1 MNYTEWKHEYLEL
14 LIKLIKQH
22 EHSKDYTQDYI
33 HELANELLE
42 RGGFFEDFGHW
53 EVTPPEQ
60 AVKESFDLWLT
71 DYFMENIDGC

>member
-1 MNYTEWKHEYLEL
+1 MNYSEWKQEYLEL
-14 LIKLIKQH
+14 LIKQIENH
-22 EHSKDYTQDYI
+22 EYSKDYTQDYI

-60 AVKESFDLWLT
+60 AVKESFELWLT
-71 DYFMENIDGC
+71 DYFEEENNG

>member
-1 MNYTEWKHEYLEL
+1 MNYTEWKHEYLEC
-14 LIKLIKQH
+14 LIQLIKQH
-22 EHSKDYTQDYI
+22 EYSKNYTQVYI
-33 HELANELLE
+33 TELANELLE
-42 RGGFFEDFGHW
+42 RGYDEDSGYW

>member
-1 MNYTEWKHEYLEL
+1 MNYTEWKQEYLEL

-60 AVKESFDLWLT
+60 VVKESFELCLT
-71 DYFMENIDGC
+71 DYFEEQNND